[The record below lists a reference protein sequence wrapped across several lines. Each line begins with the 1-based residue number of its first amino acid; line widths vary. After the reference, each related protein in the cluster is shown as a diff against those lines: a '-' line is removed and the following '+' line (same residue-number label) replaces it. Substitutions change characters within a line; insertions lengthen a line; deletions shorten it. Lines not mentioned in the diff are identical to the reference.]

1 MSGQIVSQHHFHANY
16 ISLLAIPWIS
26 DYQRNVFR
34 QLPLVMP
41 EKALI
46 EAKESATKIY
56 TAEGIPTIRKYIL
69 CQITDKLAN
78 PTLSL

>member
-1 MSGQIVSQHHFHANY
+1 
-16 ISLLAIPWIS
+16 
-26 DYQRNVFR
+26 
-34 QLPLVMP
+34 MP

-69 CQITDKLAN
+69 CQITDKLAK